1 MMESK
6 IDIELYK
13 IFYTVA
19 KYSNITKAAE
29 ALFIS
34 QPAVTM
40 SIKKLEELL
49 ETTLFVRNKRGVSL
63 TTEGK
68 VLYEHVA
75 TAMENIKIGENR
87 LASLKTLETGSIRIG
102 IGSTLTKYFLVKYL
116 EEFHK
121 KYPKVNINIDT
132 SMTSEILK
140 KLSEG
145 KIDLAVITND
155 SQNFKEFNVNYL
167 QDLHYAFV
175 CNKSYSDI
183 IDKTIQLSEINN
195 YPLLLQQSHTNSRKI
210 LDKFTLKNGIK
221 LSSDMELSS
230 YNLVIEFAKIGLGIG
245 FIAEEF
251 ITDELENKEL
261 FKIDVQP
268 AFPKQKLLILTKKD
282 YIPSFST
289 KKLIDIINS

>member
-1 MMESK
+1 MESK